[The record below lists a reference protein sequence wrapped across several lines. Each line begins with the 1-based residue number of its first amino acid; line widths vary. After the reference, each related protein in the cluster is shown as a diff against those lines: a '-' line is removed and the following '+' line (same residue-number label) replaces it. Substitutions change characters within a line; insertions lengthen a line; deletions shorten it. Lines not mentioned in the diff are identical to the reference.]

1 MYMLPPTLCF
11 SGLVQRE
18 RLALGPRA
26 DRGRAP
32 MAVEVGALLLDGE
45 ARRLEEPMARQDALG
60 LGNLYVV

>member
-1 MYMLPPTLCF
+1 
-11 SGLVQRE
+11 
-18 RLALGPRA
+18 
-26 DRGRAP
+26 